1 MFVSD
6 RIVFLELQKTGC
18 THIRKLLKDL
28 VGGELVDKHDQASPR
43 LFRNDRFFLGSIRDP
58 WDWYVSKWAF
68 GCDGKGAVFNNVTK
82 EGLRIRG
89 RGWKAHP
96 YLRLIDLLES
106 RPNRHA
112 QEWRRTY
119 QDANDAGAFRAWLHM
134 LHDPDYWPDIGEGY
148 RQCALSQFAGL
159 LTYRYMKLF
168 TCKRGELRELR
179 AVATPAQLAEHESK
193 RCFIDYF
200 VRNEELEAS
209 LLEALRLAKVPVSQ
223 EAIADIMSRPKTN
236 TSSKKHGASY
246 YYDDET
252 EKLVAER
259 ERFIIGKFGYRAPS
273 AKAAAA
279 AESPGYRGGQG
290 TASIHS
296 GAFVG
301 QYSPGFG

>member
-43 LFRNDRFFLGSIRDP
+43 LFKGDKFFLGSIRDP
-58 WDWYVSKWAF
+58 WAWYVSKWAF

-96 YLRLIDLLES
+96 YLRLVDLLES

-119 QDANDAGAFRAWLHM
+119 KDANDPGAFRAWLHM
-134 LHDPDYWPDIGEGY
+134 LHDPAYWPDIGEGY
-148 RQCALSQFAGL
+148 WKCGLSQFAGL

-168 TCKRGELRELR
+168 TCKRGELGELR
-179 AVATPAQLAEHESK
+179 AVATPAQLAEHERN

-200 VRNEELEAS
+200 VRNEQLES
-209 LLEALRLAKVPVSQ
+209 DLLEALRLANLPVSQ
-223 EAIADIMSRPKTN
+223 GAIDEIMSRPKTN
-236 TSSKKHGASY
+236 TSSKKHGADY

-252 EKLVAER
+252 EKLVGER
-259 ERFIIGKFGYRAPS
+259 EALIIGKFGYTAPSGRVRAPGS
-273 AKAAAA
+273 REQRAARIDNGGVHAAAV
-279 AESPGYRGGQG
+279 Q
-290 TASIHS
+290 H
-296 GAFVG
+296 
-301 QYSPGFG
+301 YSPGFR